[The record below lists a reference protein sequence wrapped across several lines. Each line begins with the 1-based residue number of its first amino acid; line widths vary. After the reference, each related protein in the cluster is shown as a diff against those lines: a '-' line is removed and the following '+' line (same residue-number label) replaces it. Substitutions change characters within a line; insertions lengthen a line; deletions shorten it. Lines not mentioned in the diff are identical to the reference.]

1 MFTNKHLGY
10 KMIDVCTR
18 SMAHACTEYRS
29 ASAHAISRTGLH
41 LHSTILGDGSERSH
55 LWFPPE
61 TVMHAHNCNMRM
73 ACTDNSCDNVRA
85 RQITLATKCSQSTS
99 FHANI
104 KCTVVATTVLSP
116 YWRKVRLGRIK
127 LTGHRFLWQL
137 SLSKLNTCC
146 SLCVKFD
153 WEMYRLWMKEWT
165 ENKSFSYTK
174 AAGTKTLFG
183 PVHLEIWI
191 YCKLF
196 CSGKYLLCL
205 LLQLIRLRWEVLPH

>member
-1 MFTNKHLGY
+1 MLAQN
-10 KMIDVCTR
+10 
-18 SMAHACTEYRS
+18 
-29 ASAHAISRTGLH
+29 TGVH
-41 LHSTILGDGSERSH
+41 LHMQYQGLVCICIVPYWEMGVNDH
-55 LWFPPE
+55 NCDFPPKLSCMRITA
-61 TVMHAHNCNMRM
+61 TVGMYWQQLWQC
-73 ACTDNSCDNVRA
+73 A